1 MCAVNFFTTMINEI
15 TEYKKKYIYG
25 KHPESLFKQDIYS
38 TILSRYS
45 KFVFIKL
52 LWCSFM
58 AIVARMSD
66 VAPGP
71 LVSRSDSFF
80 QSQETFVYIHLKFCT
95 FLEEKLLSNL
105 IRLLRYSAIYY

>member
-1 MCAVNFFTTMINEI
+1 MENTLNLFLNKICTLPYYPEI
-15 TEYKKKYIYG
+15 CFHKAA
-25 KHPESLFKQDIYS
+25 L
-38 TILSRYS
+38 
-45 KFVFIKL
+45 V
-52 LWCSFM
+52 SFM

-95 FLEEKLLSNL
+95 VLEEKLLFNL
-105 IRLLRYSAIYY
+105 IRLLRYSASYY